1 MMELGEDSQMEHQ
14 AIVDLL
20 EQCTW
25 KDVLLTGGDFSK
37 VRHHYH
43 YFNDAMQAKEWLGS
57 QSLQDATLL
66 IKGSRSMKME
76 TLLLAFDS

>member
-1 MMELGEDSQMEHQ
+1 MELGEDSQMEHQ
-14 AIVDLL
+14 SIVDLM
-20 EQCTW
+20 EQFNW

-43 YFNDAMQAKEWLGS
+43 YFDNAMQAKEWLRS
-57 QSLQDATLL
+57 KSLQDATLL

-76 TLLLAFDS
+76 TLLQAFD